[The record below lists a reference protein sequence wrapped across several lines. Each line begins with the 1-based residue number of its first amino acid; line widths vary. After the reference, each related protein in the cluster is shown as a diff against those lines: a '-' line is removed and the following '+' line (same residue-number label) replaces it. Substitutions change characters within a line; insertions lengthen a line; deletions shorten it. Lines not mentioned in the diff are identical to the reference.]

1 MKHLKRL
8 SPSALFL
15 MTFFMGIFFTWLYPW
30 HITLYFDEGYVRLTG
45 VAILLISLT
54 LNMLADRQ
62 FKKSLTPH
70 APFATPNT
78 LIQKGIFAL
87 SRNPVYLALVLSQFA
102 LGFVFDTVW
111 LLLGS
116 VLLLILLHYL
126 IVLDEEKMLEST
138 FKERYRDYKKRT
150 RRWL

>member
-1 MKHLKRL
+1 M
-8 SPSALFL
+8 
-15 MTFFMGIFFTWLYPW
+15 
-30 HITLYFDEGYVRLTG
+30 DEGNIRLTG
-45 VAILLISLT
+45 VVILLISLT
-54 LNMLADRQ
+54 LNILADRE

-70 APFATPNT
+70 APFTTPNA

-87 SRNPVYLALVLSQFA
+87 SRNPVYIALVLSQFA

-116 VLLLILLHYL
+116 VVLLILLHYV
-126 IVLDEEKMLEST
+126 IVLDEEKMLESI
-138 FKERYRDYKKRT
+138 FKERYRDYKKLT